1 MKHKSSLFLSLAFC
15 LTSMSA
21 VGQETITTMAYSSG
35 TTAGESR
42 TDTIYYTKD
51 WKVIDTPEFAT
62 YYRSAYYPA
71 NPALPHL
78 FHTYYKSGK
87 LHSEGQFIS
96 LGKNDDK
103 DSQFEGE
110 VVSYYETGHVMEK
123 VNYRNG
129 RIDGECTKFYDSKEP
144 VNDMNKEGIIKEH
157 IEIIDGMKNGLL
169 AQFETDDGKTCRL
182 TPYLAD
188 TEEGYYVKMDIDGNY
203 SKYDLYSDRLQ
214 LETPV
219 KDEAK
224 SEYSN
229 GIAWQYYNKN
239 GIIIGVCNTIMKEVD
254 SRLIGVYI
262 INKSMEKVDLNPEN
276 VRIYTIKKDRER
288 PFEILNEEE
297 FEKKYKK
304 ITRKNDQ
311 AYEFRTIMMKVNDLE
326 NIFSVTNKTM
336 TVREFQ
342 HEVISMKKL
351 SGENR
356 LRKGESE
363 VKFINYLK
371 RTTVQPGEK
380 IFGYLFSD
388 DKKVDNLHIHIVI
401 DGIDYPY
408 EFQFNK
414 K

>member
-1 MKHKSSLFLSLAFC
+1 
-15 LTSMSA
+15 
-21 VGQETITTMAYSSG
+21 
-35 TTAGESR
+35 
-42 TDTIYYTKD
+42 
-51 WKVIDTPEFAT
+51 
-62 YYRSAYYPA
+62 
-71 NPALPHL
+71 
-78 FHTYYKSGK
+78 
-87 LHSEGQFIS
+87 
-96 LGKNDDK
+96 
-103 DSQFEGE
+103 
-110 VVSYYETGHVMEK
+110 MEK

-239 GIIIGVCNTIMKEVD
+239 GIIIGVCNTIMKEID

-288 PFEILNEEE
+288 PFEILSEEE

-363 VKFINYLK
+363 VKFLNYLK

-380 IFGYLFSD
+380 VFGYLFSD